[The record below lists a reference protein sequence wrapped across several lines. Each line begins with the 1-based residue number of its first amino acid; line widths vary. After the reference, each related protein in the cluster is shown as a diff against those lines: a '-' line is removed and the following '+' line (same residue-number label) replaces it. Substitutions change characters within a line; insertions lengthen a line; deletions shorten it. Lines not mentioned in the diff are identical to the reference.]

1 MEAEQ
6 TSQRIALIEAIL
18 FVSKEPVEPARI
30 MEFLG
35 ITDIGEFEAV
45 LAAMEKE
52 HLQERPERGL
62 LLKRS
67 GGGLQLVTKPDLH
80 DDLKRFFTVRQAAK
94 LSLASLE
101 TLAIIAYRQPATLA
115 EISDM
120 RGVNSSGPI
129 KSLLQKKLIKITGRK
144 KVPGLPALYATT
156 QEFMVYFGLNDL
168 SELPSLEE
176 LTELFEEKEQ
186 PSLFTP

>member
-18 FVSKEPVEPARI
+18 FVSKEPMEPARI

-101 TLAIIAYRQPATLA
+101 TLSIIAYRQPATLA

>member
-18 FVSKEPVEPARI
+18 FVSKEPMEPARI

-35 ITDIGEFEAV
+35 ITDIAEFEAV

-101 TLAIIAYRQPATLA
+101 TLSIIAYRQPATLA